1 MQIQEANRSRKQD
14 NGQLYRCLNLGLVMA
29 IPELKYLNG
38 TYVISRLAGI
48 FIIAWLQLSSIYYYP
63 HQPRKELLYQN
74 KVFGLMTSTKADQP
88 EHKADGL
95 LDRKDSRFLL
105 IWPSHHGHGNS
116 VVSLSIEHGS
126 C

>member
-1 MQIQEANRSRKQD
+1 
-14 NGQLYRCLNLGLVMA
+14 MA

-63 HQPRKELLYQN
+63 HWPRKQLPYQN
-74 KVFGLMTSTKADQP
+74 EVFGPMTSTEADQP

-95 LDRKDSRFLL
+95 LDRRNSRALVDMSK
-105 IWPSHHGHGNS
+105 PSCS
-116 VVSLSIEHGS
+116 QQ
-126 C
+126 